1 MIRRYRTERIWYK
14 NLITEPSLFETKL
27 KEKDNQLMSDA
38 TAIASLPIDRA
49 DFSSKVNDLM
59 KDYEIFDLLWIW

>member
-1 MIRRYRTERIWYK
+1 M
-14 NLITEPSLFETKL
+14 TEPSLFETKL

-59 KDYEIFDLLWIW
+59 KDYQIFDLMMDLVRKREQIGRSYK